1 MHPPT
6 PHQEDPV
13 PPVHSQRHAWPK
25 DWELLSQ
32 MVFEKT
38 LETKCIICKFSKI
51 IVFSLLKINLQN
63 LSKLPK
69 WGLWTACSEAVGIL
83 VSRLQKPS
91 NGRNPKSGQQEV
103 PWCQAKGFGVNFA
116 DGKTYWQFW
125 GEKWLNE
132 SISWRKNKLESMQQ
146 MTEKEP
152 EDAGPKEPSYRS
164 AFPPL
169 CFWLL

>member
-1 MHPPT
+1 MHART
-6 PHQEDPV
+6 PRQEDPM

-38 LETKCIICKFSKI
+38 LEAKCIICKFSKI

-83 VSRLQKPS
+83 VSQLQKPS
-91 NGRNPKSGQQEV
+91 NGKNPKSGQNPKEV
-103 PWCQAKGFGVNFA
+103 LWYQAKGFGVNFA
-116 DGKTYWQFW
+116 DGKTYWRFW
-125 GEKWLNE
+125 EKWLNE
-132 SISWRKNKLESMQQ
+132 SISQRKSKLEPMQ
-146 MTEKEP
+146 
-152 EDAGPKEPSYRS
+152 
-164 AFPPL
+164 
-169 CFWLL
+169 